1 MRTRQLLVS
10 LVPAVVMAQAP
21 VMTIEEYEPK
31 STLVVPQH
39 PATRAKFPFVDI
51 HNHQREQTP
60 ESLDRLVADMDALNM
75 RVMVNLSGGYGARL
89 ERMVQTMRRGKHAS
103 RFAVFA
109 NIDFTGLDEPGYA
122 ERAAQRLE
130 LDIKNG
136 AQGLKIFK
144 NLGMDLKDSKG
155 QRVAVDDPRF
165 DKIFEVCAKY
175 NVPVLIHTGEPK
187 SFFDPIDKYNERWLE
202 LKQIPGRARPPD
214 KYPSWETIM
223 GEQHRVFA
231 KHPKTMFVN
240 AHLGWLGGNLGE
252 LGRLMDKLPNMYTEI
267 GAVLAELGRQ
277 PQFAHDWFIK
287 YQDRVLMGKD
297 TWAPVEYHTYFRVLE
312 TADEYFDYYRKRHAH
327 WKMYGLNLPDDVLKK
342 VYYKNAL
349 RLVPGMSKDG
359 FPN

>member
-1 MRTRQLLVS
+1 MRIRQLLVS
-10 LVPAVVMAQAP
+10 LIPAAAMAQAP

-39 PATRAKFPFVDI
+39 PKTRAKFPFVDI
-51 HNHQREQTP
+51 HNHQRDQTP
-60 ESLDRLVADMDALNM
+60 ESLDKLVADMDALNM
-75 RVMVNLSGGYGARL
+75 RIMVNLSGGYGARL
-89 ERMVQTMRRGKHAS
+89 ERMIQTMRRGKHAS

-109 NIDFTGLDEPGYA
+109 NIDFNGLDDPGYA
-122 ERAAQRLE
+122 QRAAERLE

-187 SFFDPIDKYNERWLE
+187 SFFDPMDKYNERWLE

-223 GEQHRVFA
+223 GEQHRLFA
-231 KHPKTMFVN
+231 KHPKTMFIN

-252 LGRLMDKLPNMYTEI
+252 LGALMDKLPNMYTEI

-327 WKMYGLNLPDDVLKK
+327 WKMYGLNLPDEVLKRL
-342 VYYKNAL
+342 YYKNAL
-349 RLVPGMSKDG
+349 RLVPGLNRDG
-359 FPN
+359 FPE